1 MNPIFSFD
9 TAKRVACKASILIEG
24 LSGRG
29 KSGLALMLAEGLA
42 SSNDK
47 VYAIDT
53 ENKSLNLFSGL
64 TASSGKPFDGF
75 KVGQLT
81 EEVGFKPSNYLAFR
95 DVAIQNGAEVVI
107 QDSISHAWQY
117 KGGVLDIVSQKKA
130 TSTRYQKDNYA
141 AWGDEE
147 VVKEKNELL
156 TLIRSD
162 KVHVISTVRVKE
174 KMEYGTDDKGKTI
187 LVSLGEQQ
195 IQQAD
200 LKYEPDLVL
209 QMVTPGRPAGNGA
222 EQHPQAI
229 VTKSRYAIFET
240 GETYTFT
247 PALIQQLK
255 AYLEEGVSP
264 EEIMAQQHKEYVD
277 AVTAYLDEH
286 KNAVPIWQ
294 VLKED
299 AGFKDVKLADIP
311 LSSLKELFIKLTT

>member
-24 LSGRG
+24 LSGHG
-29 KSGLALMLAEGLA
+29 KSGLALTLAEGLA
-42 SSNDK
+42 SSNEK

-64 TASSGKPFDGF
+64 ISSSGKPFDGF

-81 EEVGFKPSNYLAFR
+81 EDVGFKPSNYLAFR
-95 DVAIQNGAEVVI
+95 DVAIQSGAEVVV

-117 KGGVLDIVSQKKA
+117 KGGILDIVAQKKA
-130 TSTRYQKDNYA
+130 NNTRYSKDNYA

-156 TLIRSD
+156 SLIRSD

-174 KMEYGTDDKGKTI
+174 KMEYSTDEKGKTI

-209 QMVTPGRPAGNGA
+209 QVVTPGKPAQHGT
-222 EQHPQAI
+222 EQYPEAI

-240 GETYTFT
+240 GEKYTFT
-247 PALIQQLK
+247 PALINQLK

-264 EEIMAQQHKEYVD
+264 EELLAQQHKEYID
-277 AVTAYLDEH
+277 AVTEYLDTH

-299 AGFKDVKLADIP
+299 AGYKNTKLADIP
-311 LSSLKELFIKLTT
+311 LNIIKELYIKLTA